1 MSETR
6 ESHSRREMREALR
19 NMALSVQRLGV
30 DELDLQQL
38 KSLNIRIDLMTLD
51 EASPHKLTFFPS
63 SRRSRICDEYTS
75 FEFIFPTAIDTPKG
89 RGPLDFE
96 VSALSL
102 AFLAASSLAV
112 DPAAVYTGG
121 YSGGGVQLRIGNG
134 GAGQSGLIK
143 ALADAFIQSSVKNG
157 SSPFKVA
164 WYKSDTTE
172 STNYLKDDTV
182 DVGITY
188 TPAAEEIAI
197 KQGVAK
203 SPALNKADDIKSM
216 FSNIYAIASA
226 GDAANVTT
234 PVHFLTRYDKSATN
248 IKDSQLWIEI
258 GQVPWATAYSTWYHQ
273 YIAYPIQAL
282 TAAILLEEYTITDRG
297 TYLSIDQELANK
309 TTIYKAATDDAADPL
324 LNPAHMLV
332 DKKATNM
339 KMADKFTQW
348 VISAEGQAVITG
360 FKKNEKQLY
369 TAAPANKTAPF

>member
-1 MSETR
+1 M
-6 ESHSRREMREALR
+6 
-19 NMALSVQRLGV
+19 
-30 DELDLQQL
+30 L
-38 KSLNIRIDLMTLD
+38 K
-51 EASPHKLTFFPS
+51 
-63 SRRSRICDEYTS
+63 
-75 FEFIFPTAIDTPKG
+75 
-89 RGPLDFE
+89 
-96 VSALSL
+96 SALSL
-102 AFLAASSLAV
+102 ALLAATSLAV
-112 DPAAVYTGG
+112 DPAAIYTGG
-121 YSGGGVQLRIGNG
+121 YSGGSVRLRIGNG

-157 SSPFKVA
+157 SDPFKVA

-172 STNYLKDDTV
+172 SINYLKDDTV

-203 SPALNKADDIKSM
+203 SPAWYAWRDHFLLVGPPSNPAGLNKADDIKTM
-216 FSNIYAIASA
+216 FSNIYAVASA

-234 PVHFLTRYDKSATN
+234 PVRFLTRYDKSATN

-258 GQVPWATAYSTWYHQ
+258 GQVPWATKYSTWYHQ

-297 TYLSIDQELANK
+297 TYLSIDEALANK
-309 TTIYKAATDDAADPL
+309 TTIYKAATDDPADPL

-332 DKKATNM
+332 GKKASNM
-339 KMADKFTQW
+339 KMADQFTQW

-360 FKKNEKQLY
+360 FKKNGKQLY
-369 TAAPANKTAPF
+369 TAAPANKTAPFKL